1 MATRESFA
9 QARDNLERAREEAKA
24 RFNEWA
30 ALLAKEAAEDAL
42 RLVAGEEGVRVPASG
57 EIVPLVEAVLGGGGS
72 EVREAAARI
81 DEIYDPVQV
90 DVETAGPA
98 ELEGGK
104 AAFVRPDEAEEIIAL
119 AETVVDACEERS
131 S

>member
-1 MATRESFA
+1 MVPRESFA
-9 QARDNLERAREEAKA
+9 QARDNLERARAEADR

-42 RLVAGEEGVRVPASG
+42 GLLARKTGDPVPGADTIAPLAEALLEGEE
-57 EIVPLVEAVLGGGGS
+57 L
-72 EVREAAARI
+72 REAAARI

-104 AAFVRPDEAEEIIAL
+104 ATFVRAEEAKEVIRL
-119 AETVVDACEERS
+119 AETIVDACESRFG
-131 S
+131 